1 MNSNKPSL
9 LDEFKT
15 LVAVNETHP
24 NLARM
29 ASARWASGLV
39 SAIHRHSGNNK
50 TIVQQ
55 ITNQYKIIAVE
66 ASKILTLDIEDKRIL
81 NVIYQLIQAP
91 AQNEL
96 ETTGKL
102 SGLWLGSFITTIK
115 ELPVV
120 LQSIETPDDN
130 ASSLSMTLTKHYSE
144 LIALTNDFS
153 FLRDNAEVVRWAHGL
168 IEKIALQ
175 NAKQLQVG
183 DETTWAYQNQLNS
196 LRTMFVGAYR
206 AESEQWKPLLEKEP
220 STKSLYPQGM
230 PLTGIELR
238 FSEQSQ
244 LLGQL
249 IGLTPEKP
257 HDFGHTR

>member
-1 MNSNKPSL
+1 MKPSL
-9 LDEFKT
+9 LEEFT
-15 LVAVNETHP
+15 TDTQP
-24 NLARM
+24 SLARM

-39 SAIHRHSGNNK
+39 SAIHRHSGNNEK
-50 TIVQQ
+50 IVQQ
-55 ITNQYKIIAVE
+55 ITNQYKNIAVE
-66 ASKILTLDIEDKRIL
+66 ASKILNLDIQDKSIL
-81 NVIYQLIQAP
+81 NVIYQIIQAP

-102 SGLWLGSFITTIK
+102 SGVWLGSFISTIK

-120 LQSIETPDDN
+120 LQSMEPPNDN
-130 ASSLSMTLTKHYSE
+130 ASSLSMTLTKHFSE
-144 LIALTNDFS
+144 LIALTSDFS

-168 IEKIALQ
+168 IEEIALM

-196 LRTMFVGAYR
+196 LRTMFCGAYR

-220 STKSLYPQGM
+220 STKLLYPLGM
-230 PLTGIELR
+230 PLAGIELR

-249 IGLTPEKP
+249 IGLTPEKS
-257 HDFGHTR
+257 HDFGHSR